1 MADAF
6 ASRADRRDRSKG
18 QVKEMAQNEKDN
30 QSGHR
35 ERRVVTEQELMEA
48 LNRSLWEVERRR
60 VQEHG
65 TRAR

>member
-1 MADAF
+1 
-6 ASRADRRDRSKG
+6 
-18 QVKEMAQNEKDN
+18 MAQNEKES

-60 VQEHG
+60 VQERG
-65 TRAR
+65 TQSP

>member
-1 MADAF
+1 MGAGD
-6 ASRADRRDRSKG
+6 S
-18 QVKEMAQNEKDN
+18 EMAQNEKDN

-65 TRAR
+65 ALGK

>member
-1 MADAF
+1 
-6 ASRADRRDRSKG
+6 
-18 QVKEMAQNEKDN
+18 MAQQEKDN
-30 QSGHR
+30 QSTPR

-65 TRAR
+65 PRNP